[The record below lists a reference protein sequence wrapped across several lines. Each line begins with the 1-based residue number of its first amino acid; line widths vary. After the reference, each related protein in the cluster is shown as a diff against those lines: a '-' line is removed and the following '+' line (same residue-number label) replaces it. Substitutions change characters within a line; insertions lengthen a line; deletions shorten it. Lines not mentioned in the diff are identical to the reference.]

1 VSRILVT
8 GGAGFIGSFSVRAL
22 AKAGH
27 EVVVYDNLRQG
38 HAEAIDRLNA
48 AAPPGRAPIRLID
61 GDIRDTAKVREA
73 LTANRIEAVMH
84 FAAWLLVGESVSN
97 PAPYY
102 ENNVGGAVSVL
113 GAMAEAKVPAFIFSS
128 TAATFGEP
136 EKAPIDEDH
145 PQRPINPYGETK
157 LAVER
162 ALPYFERAYGI
173 RSVVLRYFNA
183 AGADPDGI
191 LGEDHRPEVHL
202 IPRAIDAVL
211 GAEPLSIFGDD
222 YPTPDGTCLR
232 DYVHVVD
239 LADAHLL
246 ALGHLQGGGTSR
258 AYNLG
263 IGRPFS
269 VREVLQAVEAVAG
282 APVPHTMGPRRPGDP
297 AVLYAT
303 AARIQRDLGWK
314 PHYLDLRT
322 IVDTAWQWRRRHPGG
337 YDSPAADRRSGA

>member
-1 VSRILVT
+1 MSSRILVT
-8 GGAGFIGSFSVRAL
+8 GGAGFIGSFAVRAL
-22 AKAGH
+22 ARAGH

-38 HAEAIDRLNA
+38 HREAVDRLNA
-48 AAPPGRAPIRLID
+48 AAPGRTPIRLIE
-61 GDIRDTAKVREA
+61 GDIRDRAALAGA
-73 LTANRIEAVMH
+73 LTAHRIEAVMH
-84 FAAWLLVGESVSN
+84 FAAWLLVGESVSR
-97 PAPYY
+97 PVEYY
-102 ENNVGGAVSVL
+102 ENNVGGALAVL
-113 GAMAEAKVPAFIFSS
+113 AAMADAKVPAFIFSS

-136 EKAPIDEDH
+136 ERAPIDEDH

-162 ALPYFERAYGI
+162 ALPHFERAYGI

-191 LGEDHRPEVHL
+191 IGEDHRPEIHL
-202 IPRAIDAVL
+202 IPRAIDAIL

-239 LADAHLL
+239 LAEAHLL
-246 ALGHLQGGGTSR
+246 ALAHLQGGGASR

-282 APVPHTMGPRRPGDP
+282 EPVPHTMGPRRPGDP
-297 AVLYAT
+297 AVLYAS
-303 AARIQRDLGWK
+303 ADRIRRDLGWA
-314 PHYLDLRT
+314 PAYLDLRT
-322 IVDTAWQWRRRHPGG
+322 IVDSAWQWRRRHPGG
-337 YDSPAADRRSGA
+337 YSGGEPARSGA

>member
-8 GGAGFIGSFSVRAL
+8 GGAGFIGSFAVRAL
-22 AKAGH
+22 ARAGH
-27 EVVVYDNLRQG
+27 EVVVYDSLAQG
-38 HAEAIDRLNA
+38 HREAIDRLNA
-48 AAPPGRAPIRLID
+48 AAPGNQAPIQLVT
-61 GDIRDTAKVREA
+61 GDIRDGAAVRDA
-73 LTANRIEAVMH
+73 LVTHRIEAVMH
-84 FAAWLLVGESVSN
+84 FAAWLLVGESVAK
-97 PAPYY
+97 PVAYY
-102 ENNVGGAVSVL
+102 DNNVGGALAVL

-136 EKAPIDEDH
+136 ERAPIDEDH
-145 PQRPINPYGETK
+145 PQRPINTYGETK
-157 LAVER
+157 LAIER
-162 ALPYFERAYGI
+162 ALPHFERAYGI

-191 LGEDHRPEVHL
+191 IGEDHDPEVHL
-202 IPRAIDAVL
+202 IPRAIDAIL

-246 ALGHLQGGGTSR
+246 ALGHLAAGGTSR

-263 IGRPFS
+263 IGQPFS
-269 VREVLQAVEAVAG
+269 VRQVLQAVEDVAG
-282 APVPHTMGPRRPGDP
+282 QPVPHTMGPRRPGDP
-297 AVLYAT
+297 AILYAS
-303 AARIQRDLGWK
+303 ADRIRRELGWR
-314 PHYLDLRT
+314 PAFIDLRA

-337 YDSPAADRRSGA
+337 YAGTARGRLRA